1 MERIFKGTLSARD
14 LNEYYYIFVIKV
26 RKMLKEFFDTDKI
39 SLKVGRILAKLPITP
54 NQWTLISL
62 VPAVIGFYFAMEKM
76 IIEAFF
82 SFLVAGVLDG
92 VDGGVARAKGCV
104 TKFGAFLDGSIDRIV
119 DFLLIFSFLFFEL
132 KSEFLMPIEY
142 WIVVLA
148 YFCLMPT
155 FEVAYANHRQAVKDP
170 NEKVIW
176 RIMHRTEIY
185 PMLLLAMLLANF
197 SKSLCFWVLILTTI
211 LCIITTVQTIVLTYI
226 KSRRYR

>member
-1 MERIFKGTLSARD
+1 
-14 LNEYYYIFVIKV
+14 
-26 RKMLKEFFDTDKI
+26 MLKEFFDTDKI
-39 SLKVGRILAKLPITP
+39 SIRVGRILSRIPITP

-62 VPAVIGFYFAMEKM
+62 FPALIGFYLAMEKNVLG
-76 IIEAFF
+76 AFF
-82 SFLVAGVLDG
+82 SFLVAGLIDG
-92 VDGGVARAKGCV
+92 VDGGVARFKGSV

-119 DFLLIFSFLFFEL
+119 DFLFIFSFLFFNI

-142 WIVVLA
+142 WIVFLA

-170 NEKVIW
+170 HEKVIW

-197 SKSLCFWVLILTTI
+197 SKSASFLVLVITTI
-211 LCIITTVQTIVLTYI
+211 LCIITTIQTIVLTYL
-226 KSRRYR
+226 KSKKKAS